1 MVFSMQNGVFSA
13 PIPGQGLT
21 QPMGASPNQH
31 PPQFVQLDDA
41 LNFVWDKLHNKKSLT
56 KLIGFMKAGAP
67 VEVLARTIIY
77 QGLLQNRW
85 TPTLALGM
93 LQTVIWQIEA
103 IAKLK
108 KIKVKTFV
116 DDQDHANSIMNIGN
130 MIQANQQ
137 QNSAVSSMDELPDAK
152 QHAQNKIFK
161 GFF

>member
-1 MVFSMQNGVFSA
+1 MQNGVMSA

-21 QPMGASPNQH
+21 QPPGASPNQH
-31 PPQFVQLDDA
+31 PPQFVHLDDA
-41 LNFVWDKLHNKKSLT
+41 LEFVWKRLHNKHSLV
-56 KLIGFMKAGAP
+56 KLFGILKAGAP

-85 TPTLALGM
+85 TPTLALLM

-116 DDQDHANSIMNIGN
+116 DDPKAQNDIINLGN
-130 MIQANQQ
+130 MIQKNQLQ
-137 QNSAVSSMDELPDAK
+137 QDATDNVQENNSS
-152 QHAQNKIFK
+152 FK